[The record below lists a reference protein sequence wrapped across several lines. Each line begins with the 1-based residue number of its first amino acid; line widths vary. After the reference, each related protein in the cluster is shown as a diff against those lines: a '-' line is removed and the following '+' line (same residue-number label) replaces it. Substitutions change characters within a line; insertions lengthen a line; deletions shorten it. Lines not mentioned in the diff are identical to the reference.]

1 MIWLD
6 YLRCSLCKTVQI
18 ISVHPVVLLEVLVS
32 WKFQTIGS
40 TESWKGWRIR
50 VLMCI
55 QNIKC
60 ICVGCCKS
68 EYGLVIHAFNYMP
81 VVWVAFL
88 SSFLENILKSKNLFI
103 FQQQRRLDLL
113 TITHPDNLDPDEQ
126 QRIVFISARVHPGE
140 TPSSYVC
147 QGRSKAS

>member
-1 MIWLD
+1 
-6 YLRCSLCKTVQI
+6 
-18 ISVHPVVLLEVLVS
+18 
-32 WKFQTIGS
+32 
-40 TESWKGWRIR
+40 
-50 VLMCI
+50 
-55 QNIKC
+55 
-60 ICVGCCKS
+60 
-68 EYGLVIHAFNYMP
+68 MP